1 MTVQKLKGSN
11 MEDFIVILV
20 TASSEEEAKKI
31 AQSLVEK
38 RLVACVNIIKDVQSV
53 FRWKGKISD
62 EKELLLIIKTRKK
75 LYKNV
80 EEEIKTLHAYEVPE
94 IIALPIISGSK
105 DYLYWVDSET

>member
-1 MTVQKLKGSN
+1 

-31 AQSLVEK
+31 ARSLVEK

-80 EEEIKTLHAYEVPE
+80 EEEVKRLHSYEVPE
-94 IIALPIISGSK
+94 VIALPIVLGSM
-105 DYLYWVDSET
+105 DYLYWIDSET

>member
-1 MTVQKLKGSN
+1 

-31 AQSLVEK
+31 ARSLVEK
-38 RLVACVNIIKDVQSV
+38 RLVACVNIIKDVQSI
-53 FRWKGKISD
+53 FRWKNKVSE

-80 EEEIKTLHAYEVPE
+80 EEEVKNIHSSEVPE
-94 IIALPIISGSK
+94 IIALPIIAGSK
-105 DYLYWVDSET
+105 EYLYWIDSET

>member
-1 MTVQKLKGSN
+1 MK
-11 MEDFIVILV
+11 DFIIILV

-31 AQSLVEK
+31 AQVLVEK
-38 RLVACVNIIKDVQSV
+38 RLAACVNLIKDIRSI
-53 FRWKGKISD
+53 FRWKGKLSD
-62 EKELLLIIKTRKK
+62 ENEILLIIKTRKK

-80 EEEIKTLHAYEVPE
+80 EEEVKSLHSYEVPE

>member
-1 MTVQKLKGSN
+1 

-38 RLVACVNIIKDVQSV
+38 RLAACVNIIKDVQSV

-80 EEEIKTLHAYEVPE
+80 EEEVKRLHSYEVPE
-94 IIALPIISGSK
+94 VIALPIISGSK
-105 DYLYWVDSET
+105 DYLYWIDSET

>member
-1 MTVQKLKGSN
+1 
-11 MEDFIVILV
+11 MEHFIVIFV
-20 TASSEEEAKKI
+20 TASSEEEAEKI

-53 FRWKGKISD
+53 FRWKGKILD

-80 EEEIKTLHAYEVPE
+80 EKEVKNLHAYEVPE

>member
-1 MTVQKLKGSN
+1 V
-11 MEDFIVILV
+11 EDFIVIFV
-20 TASSEEEAKKI
+20 TASSEEEAEKI

-53 FRWKGKISD
+53 FRWKGKILD

-80 EEEIKTLHAYEVPE
+80 EEEVKNLHAYEVPE

-105 DYLYWVDSET
+105 DYLYWIDSET

>member
-1 MTVQKLKGSN
+1 

-31 AQSLVEK
+31 ARSLVEK
-38 RLVACVNIIKDVQSV
+38 RLVACVNIIKDVQSI
-53 FRWKGKISD
+53 FRWKNKVSE

-80 EEEIKTLHAYEVPE
+80 EEEVKNIHSYEVPE
-94 IIALPIISGSK
+94 IIALPIIAGSK
-105 DYLYWVDSET
+105 EYLYWIDSET

>member
-1 MTVQKLKGSN
+1 
-11 MEDFIVILV
+11 MEDFILILV

-38 RLVACVNIIKDVQSV
+38 RLAACVNIIKDVQSV

-105 DYLYWVDSET
+105 DYLYWIDSET

>member
-1 MTVQKLKGSN
+1 
-11 MEDFIVILV
+11 MEDFIVIFV

-38 RLVACVNIIKDVQSV
+38 RLAACVNIIKDVQSV
-53 FRWKGKISD
+53 FRWKGKILD

-80 EEEIKTLHAYEVPE
+80 EEEVKNLHAYEVPE

-105 DYLYWVDSET
+105 DYLYWIDSET

>member
-1 MTVQKLKGSN
+1 
-11 MEDFIVILV
+11 MEDFIVIFV
-20 TASSEEEAKKI
+20 TASSEEEAEKI

-53 FRWKGKISD
+53 FRWKGKILD

-80 EEEIKTLHAYEVPE
+80 EEEVKNLHAYEVPE

-105 DYLYWVDSET
+105 DYLYWIDSET

>member
-1 MTVQKLKGSN
+1 

-20 TASSEEEAKKI
+20 TASSEGEAKKI
-31 AQSLVEK
+31 ARSLVEK
-38 RLVACVNIIKDVQSV
+38 RLAACVNIIKDVQSV
-53 FRWKGKISD
+53 FRWKGKILD

-105 DYLYWVDSET
+105 DYLYWIDSET